1 MIKSKL
7 RYLLLV
13 FVSLLLV
20 VLLPTPFTSCQN
32 KNSAKR
38 AEADSLT
45 LIRVDSIINKAH
57 TFKSKDSMFA
67 VVDSLERVG
76 DIGPIR
82 ANYERGQYCFKIGER
97 QLEREYWK
105 KVIPMKFRN
114 SAEERYYFRTITFLA
129 NMLQSDHDFEGA
141 LRISLDA
148 LDKMKQSKECSP
160 RFIAIQLTDIGI
172 CQLKLR
178 HFDDAQKSFN
188 ESFQYFDKAI
198 ASDTCL
204 NSIENALICNSNII
218 LFYLDAHRY
227 GDAMNWLNRVDGF
240 LSAYNDSANHSEF
253 FYNRQCARRY
263 NLKAR
268 ALLGLG
274 RTEEA
279 AEMFKQYQNSE
290 SYKKGVEY
298 APGEFLMAAKRYA
311 EAAEAYAD
319 IEDVIRKRVGKPSL
333 DIVQQYMFPKFRA
346 NAGAGYKDS
355 AIAVGGRILD
365 ALDSAIVWQKQDDAA
380 ELATIY
386 ETQEKDRHIAE
397 QELTLSKIRLE
408 TSLAISGLVVCAFL
422 LFIFYRHRAA
432 KRLEVAH
439 NQLKKAYQQLEI
451 ANARAEESSRMK
463 SNFIQQI
470 SHEIRTPLNVL
481 SGFAQVIT
489 TPGMKLDEGT
499 NADINRQITESTSRI
514 TGLVNKMLELSDA
527 NSKTVIEKTDSVKP
541 MDIASE
547 AAYSSGINTAKHL
560 EFEVQVSG
568 DAEGVSLQ
576 TNKQA
581 ACRALALLLDN
592 AIKFTAPAEAVPNEE
607 LSSRMQRVSL
617 RVSVEQ
623 DRVAYTIEDTG
634 IGIPQ
639 EESERVF
646 EEFVQLDE
654 FYEGTG
660 IGLTVARSIARRL
673 GGDVVLD
680 TTYTGGARFV
690 FSLPI

>member
-1 MIKSKL
+1 MNRNKL

-38 AEADSLT
+38 ATADSITQL
-45 LIRVDSIINKAH
+45 RVDSIIKKAYA
-57 TFKSKDSMFA
+57 FKSKDSMFA
-67 VVDSLERVG
+67 IVDSLERVG

-82 ANYERGQYCFKIGER
+82 ANYERGQFYNNHNDR
-97 QLEREYWK
+97 HLQREYWK
-105 KVIPMKFRN
+105 KVIPMKIRN
-114 SAEERYYFRTITFLA
+114 SAEERYYFRTITYLA

-178 HFDDAQKSFN
+178 RFDDAQKSFS

-204 NSIENALICNSNII
+204 NSIENALICNSNIV

-227 GDAMNWLNRVDGF
+227 GDAMNWVSRGDGL
-240 LSAYNDSANHSEF
+240 LSAYHDMPNHNDF
-253 FYNRQCARRY
+253 FYNRQYARRC
-263 NLKAR
+263 NNKAR
-268 ALLGLG
+268 TLLGLG
-274 RTEEA
+274 RTEDA
-279 AEMFKQYQNSE
+279 AEMFNEYQNTE
-290 SYKKGVEY
+290 SYKKGIDH

-311 EAAEAYAD
+311 EAVEAYAD
-319 IEDVIRKRVGKPSL
+319 IEDVIRSRVGKPSL

-386 ETQEKDRHIAE
+386 ATQEKDRHIAE
-397 QELTLSKIRLE
+397 QKLTLSKMRLE

-451 ANARAEESSRMK
+451 ANSRAEESSRMK

-470 SHEIRTPLNVL
+470 SHEIRTPLNIL

-489 TPGMKLDEGT
+489 TPGMKLDEKT
-499 NADINRQITESTSRI
+499 NADINRQITENTSRI

-527 NSKTVIEKTDSVKP
+527 NSQTVIEKTDTVAP
-541 MDIASE
+541 VDIASE
-547 AAYSSGINTAKHL
+547 ATYASGINTAKYL
-560 EFEVQVSG
+560 KFDFEVSS
-568 DAEGVSLQ
+568 DAEGVSFL

-592 AIKFTAPAEAVPNEE
+592 AMKFTAPAEAVPNEK
-607 LSSRMQRVSL
+607 LNSRIQRVSL
-617 RVSVEQ
+617 RVSVEEG
-623 DRVAYTIEDTG
+623 RLAYTIEDTG

-680 TTYTGGARFV
+680 TTYTSGARFILYL
-690 FSLPI
+690 S

>member
-1 MIKSKL
+1 MTQL
-7 RYLLLV
+7 
-13 FVSLLLV
+13 
-20 VLLPTPFTSCQN
+20 
-32 KNSAKR
+32 
-38 AEADSLT
+38 
-45 LIRVDSIINKAH
+45 RVDSIIKKTYALKN
-57 TFKSKDSMFA
+57 KDSMFA
-67 VVDSLERVG
+67 VVDSLERKG

-82 ANYERGQYCFKIGER
+82 ANYERGQMCLNLDDRHG
-97 QLEREYWK
+97 QREYWRK
-105 KVIPMKFRN
+105 ATTSKIRN
-114 SAEERYYFRTITFLA
+114 SVEERYFFRTTTFLA

-141 LRISLDA
+141 LRISLDV
-148 LDKMKQSKECSP
+148 LDKMKQSKECGP
-160 RFIAIQLTDIGI
+160 RFIAIHLSDIGI

-178 HFDDAQKSFN
+178 RFDEANKSFA
-188 ESFQYFDKAI
+188 ESFAYFDKAI
-198 ASDTCL
+198 AADTSYI
-204 NSIENALICNSNII
+204 SIENAVISCSNIV

-227 GDAMNWLNRVDGF
+227 GDAMNWGKRLDGILTVYNG
-240 LSAYNDSANHSEF
+240 LSNHSDK
-253 FYNRQCARRY
+253 FYNRQYARHL
-263 NLKAR
+263 NFKAR

-274 RTEEA
+274 HHDEA
-279 AEMFKQYQNSE
+279 AKVFSDYQNSE
-290 SYKKGVEY
+290 SYKDGSSR

-311 EAAEAYAD
+311 EATQAYAD
-319 IEDVIRKRVGKPSL
+319 IEDVIRQRVDKPSL

-386 ETQEKDRHIAE
+386 ETQEKDRQIAQ
-397 QELTLSKIRLE
+397 QELALSKIRFRAFA
-408 TSLAISGLVVCAFL
+408 AIFGLVVFAFL
-422 LFIFYRHRAA
+422 LFIYYRHRAT
-432 KRLEVAH
+432 KRIEVAH
-439 NQLKKAYQQLEI
+439 KQLMKAYEQLEI

-481 SGFAQVIT
+481 SGFAQVLT
-489 TPGMKLDEGT
+489 TPGMKLDDET
-499 NADINRQITESTSRI
+499 NADINHQITDNTNRI

-527 NSKTVIEKTDSVKP
+527 NSQTIIEKTDAVAP
-541 MDIASE
+541 IDIASE
-547 AAYSSGINTAKHL
+547 AVHSSGINTAKHL
-560 EFEVQVSG
+560 HFDIKVSN
-568 DAEGVSLQ
+568 DAEGVSLL
-576 TNKQA
+576 TNKHA
-581 ACRALALLLDN
+581 ACRALSLLLDN
-592 AIKFTAPAEAVPNEE
+592 ARKFTAPAEARPNEE
-607 LSSRMQRVSL
+607 LTSRTQHVVL
-617 RVSVEQ
+617 GVKVENG
-623 DRVAYTIEDTG
+623 RVAYTIEDTG
-634 IGIPQ
+634 IGIPV

>member
-1 MIKSKL
+1 MNRNKL

-38 AEADSLT
+38 ATADSITQL
-45 LIRVDSIINKAH
+45 RVDSIIKKAYA
-57 TFKSKDSMFA
+57 FKSKDSMFA
-67 VVDSLERVG
+67 IVDSLERVG

-82 ANYERGQYCFKIGER
+82 ANYERGQFYNNHNDR
-97 QLEREYWK
+97 HLQREYWK
-105 KVIPMKFRN
+105 KVIPMKIRN
-114 SAEERYYFRTITFLA
+114 SAEERYYFRTITYLA

-178 HFDDAQKSFN
+178 RFDDAQKSFS

-204 NSIENALICNSNII
+204 NSIENALICNSNIV

-227 GDAMNWLNRVDGF
+227 GDAMNWVSRGDGL
-240 LSAYNDSANHSEF
+240 LSAYHDMPNHNDF
-253 FYNRQCARRY
+253 FYNRQYARRC
-263 NLKAR
+263 NNKAR
-268 ALLGLG
+268 TLLGLG
-274 RTEEA
+274 RTEDA
-279 AEMFKQYQNSE
+279 AEMFNEYQNTE
-290 SYKKGVEY
+290 SYKKGIDH

-311 EAAEAYAD
+311 EAVEAYAD
-319 IEDVIRKRVGKPSL
+319 IEDVIRSRVGKPSL

-386 ETQEKDRHIAE
+386 ATQEKDRHIAE
-397 QELTLSKIRLE
+397 QKLTLSKMRLE

-451 ANARAEESSRMK
+451 ANSRAEESSRMK

-470 SHEIRTPLNVL
+470 SHEIRTPLNIL

-489 TPGMKLDEGT
+489 TPGMKLDEKT
-499 NADINRQITESTSRI
+499 NADINRQITENTSRI

-527 NSKTVIEKTDSVKP
+527 NSQTVIEKTDTVAP
-541 MDIASE
+541 VDIASE
-547 AAYSSGINTAKHL
+547 ATYASGINTAKHL
-560 EFEVQVSG
+560 KFDFEVSS
-568 DAEGVSLQ
+568 DAEGVSFL

-592 AIKFTAPAEAVPNEE
+592 AMKFTAPAEAVPNEK
-607 LSSRMQRVSL
+607 LSSRIQRVSL
-617 RVSVEQ
+617 RVSVEEG
-623 DRVAYTIEDTG
+623 RLAYTIEDTG

-680 TTYTGGARFV
+680 TTYTSGARFILYL
-690 FSLPI
+690 S